1 MLKQIEKIQDWV
13 DLKIRHLCG
22 CITPEKRLVVVL
34 VVFTLFTIASIYIT
48 LSGLYHIGR
57 CEGQAEHLQ
66 QIEHIK
72 RLELKIKQDSIN
84 RLKTYEYGRD

>member
-1 MLKQIEKIQDWV
+1 MRKQIAEIQDWV
-13 DLKIRHLCG
+13 DKKLRHLCG
-22 CITPEKRLVVVL
+22 CITPEKRLAMVVVT
-34 VVFTLFTIASIYIT
+34 FTLFAIASLYIT
-48 LSGLYHIGR
+48 FSGLYHIGR
-57 CEGQAEHLQ
+57 YEGEAEHLQ

>member
-1 MLKQIEKIQDWV
+1 MRKWIDKIQDWG
-13 DLKIRHLCG
+13 DMKIRDLCG
-22 CITPEKRLVVVL
+22 RITPEKRLVVVL
-34 VVFTLFTIASIYIT
+34 VVFTLFAIASLYIT
-48 LSGLYHIGR
+48 FSGLYHIGR
-57 CEGQAEHLQ
+57 CEGEREYLQ